1 MPKLIPKMFRSSTG
15 ERRRSS
21 VSSKPHIAPYKLR
34 SSLGG
39 RGDKNSG
46 GIFRR
51 RSVSM
56 GGCTPG
62 SSRKQ
67 QTKNNK
73 KQGGNQSRDM
83 MTIQP
88 AITFTL
94 SEDEAN
100 NNNNSSSS
108 NKTKNVDGF
117 ADVEN
122 QLHIATN
129 KTAEDDEAAVA
140 METDNNDKSPQSIRT
155 MTFTHLELMRHELA
169 HQMQLAARDREIHAL
184 QQQKEEMEQEHGKV
198 LSTKDDEI
206 SKLKHALSEVETVLS
221 KHQQELE
228 VANSEQSKI
237 IGVLMNTQVQ
247 LHEEQNKSWISP
259 WLSFFTDSIGGN

>member
-1 MPKLIPKMFRSSTG
+1 
-15 ERRRSS
+15 
-21 VSSKPHIAPYKLR
+21 
-34 SSLGG
+34 
-39 RGDKNSG
+39 
-46 GIFRR
+46 
-51 RSVSM
+51 M

-67 QTKNNK
+67 QKNRNK
-73 KQGGNQSRDM
+73 KGGGHQSRNM

-94 SEDEAN
+94 SEDEASN
-100 NNNNSSSS
+100 NINSSSS
-108 NKTKNVDGF
+108 INNDKTKNIDGF

-122 QLHIATN
+122 QLRIATN
-129 KTAEDDEAAVA
+129 ATAEDDEAAVA
-140 METDNNDKSPQSIRT
+140 METDNNDKSPHSSRT

-169 HQMQLAARDREIHAL
+169 HQMQLAARDREIQAL
-184 QQQKEEMEQEHGKV
+184 QLQNEAMKQEHGKV
-198 LSTKDDEI
+198 LSTKDEEI
-206 SKLKHALSEVETVLS
+206 SKLKHALSEVESVLS
-221 KHQQELE
+221 KHKEELE

-259 WLSFFTDSIGGN
+259 WISFFTDSIGGN

>member
-1 MPKLIPKMFRSSTG
+1 
-15 ERRRSS
+15 
-21 VSSKPHIAPYKLR
+21 
-34 SSLGG
+34 
-39 RGDKNSG
+39 
-46 GIFRR
+46 
-51 RSVSM
+51 M

-67 QTKNNK
+67 RKNMIK
-73 KQGGNQSRDM
+73 KGGGHQSRDM
-83 MTIQP
+83 VTIQP

-100 NNNNSSSS
+100 SSSS
-108 NKTKNVDGF
+108 SSSINDGKTKSVDGF

-129 KTAEDDEAAVA
+129 ITAEDDEAAVA
-140 METDNNDKSPQSIRT
+140 METDNSYKGPHSSRT

-169 HQMQLAARDREIHAL
+169 HQMQLAARDREIQSL
-184 QQQKEEMEQEHGKV
+184 QLQNEAMKQEHGKV
-198 LSTKDDEI
+198 LSTKDEEI
-206 SKLKHALSEVETVLS
+206 SKLKHALSEVESVLS
-221 KHQQELE
+221 KNKEELE

-259 WLSFFTDSIGGN
+259 WISFFTDSIGGN